1 MKLTLKEEPCL
12 LGDVEIWDVLKPDG
26 DQVAWFFDKDLA
38 RIFVDNFNNNEDKI
52 GREN

>member
-1 MKLTLKEEPCL
+1 MKLTLKEESCL
-12 LGDVEIWDVLKPDG
+12 LGDVEIWDVLRPDG

-38 RIFVDNFNNNEDKI
+38 RVFVEMFNNNEETS